1 MSDLL
6 AVSVRHVGVVAV
18 MDNERWCRHGPR
30 EGWYVQLFE
39 PELKSI
45 LQILPHHVAGPE
57 RNT

>member
-1 MSDLL
+1 
-6 AVSVRHVGVVAV
+6 
-18 MDNERWCRHGPR
+18 MDDERWCRHGPS

-45 LQILPHHVAGPE
+45 LQVLPHHVAGPE